1 MASPGDSVDLA
12 AWFQELRLW
21 GLARLLYKKAEA
33 QERMGD
39 RAAAAATTERLLG
52 WWTKADP
59 DLPLLVETR
68 ALCRKLDCDAP
79 KRVAERK

>member
-1 MASPGDSVDLA
+1 MALA
-12 AWFQELRLW
+12 QL
-21 GLARLLYKKAEA
+21 GARPPLYKKAEA

-52 WWTKADP
+52 WWKKADP
-59 DLPLLVETR
+59 DLPLLAETR

-79 KRVAERK
+79 KRVATRK